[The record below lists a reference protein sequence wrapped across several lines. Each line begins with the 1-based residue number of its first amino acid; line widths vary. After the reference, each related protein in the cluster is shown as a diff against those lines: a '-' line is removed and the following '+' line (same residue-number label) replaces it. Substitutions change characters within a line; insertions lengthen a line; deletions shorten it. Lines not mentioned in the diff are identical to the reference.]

1 MCILVCKCKFFF
13 FFIVFVFYVWR
24 CATWA
29 PRKNSAS
36 ALNGSPRLKKNEIN
50 K

>member
-1 MCILVCKCKFFF
+1 MCILVCKCKFLLLFLC
-13 FFIVFVFYVWR
+13 FYVWP

-36 ALNGSPRLKKNEIN
+36 ALNGSPRLKKNEI

>member
-1 MCILVCKCKFFF
+1 MYILVCIKMQVFI
-13 FFIVFVFYVWR
+13 IVFVFYVWP

-36 ALNGSPRLKKNEIN
+36 ALNGYPRLKKNEIN

>member
-1 MCILVCKCKFFF
+1 MYIFND
-13 FFIVFVFYVWR
+13 IVYCNLYVWL

-36 ALNGSPRLKKNEIN
+36 ALNGAVVV
-50 K
+50 